1 MKSSS
6 SETRLAASLS
16 DEPTNH
22 PAHQYALDVVEG
34 RIPAC
39 DFIIRACKRYFRD
52 IEQAE
57 SKQWYFD
64 EEAAQKV
71 IDFYGFVCPSQGE
84 WAGKPLELLGWE
96 QFILWNLFG
105 WYKADGYRRFT
116 EAYIAVPRKNGKSTF
131 LAPIGLYMEM
141 ADNEPGAQVF
151 TAASK
156 RDQALIIWNEAVAM
170 VKASPLLSKHLKCW
184 QTAISHAASNSKFQA
199 LSSDDDTM
207 SGLNTHC
214 GLIDELHEH
223 PNRKVYDI
231 LMTSTGARRQA
242 LIVEI
247 TTAGWNRQSICWT
260 QQQYAEKVLKAV
272 INDEGSDSFFAY
284 IACLDKD
291 AKWDDERE
299 WYKANPSLG
308 LTKKIDDMRKLASK
322 AKEEPSSLNAFLR
335 FHLNMWTQQES
346 RFIPMDKWALCSGL
360 EDPETDDPME
370 ARNKALTELKGR
382 AAIGALDLATVRDIA
397 AYVQIFP
404 PCGQRVRQGEEKPD
418 PKDPRKKIREQIVI
432 PPDDKWRVLPW
443 FFIPQDNIEQ
453 RCKRDKVPYDVWVRE
468 GWMTATPGNV
478 IDYEFIRQRIKSLG
492 TEYLVSE
499 IAFDPYNST
508 NIVTNLKEVDGFNMV
523 LFRQGD
529 ISMNMPTKELL
540 RLVLTGGLVHYN
552 NPVLRWMA
560 DNLVVVEGATGLI
573 KPDKEKS
580 IEKIDGIVAT
590 IMALG
595 RAQAQP
601 TLPEFDAAHAIEVW

>member
-6 SETRLAASLS
+6 NAASLLAVS
-16 DEPTNH
+16 LPDSLTNH

-39 DFIIRACKRYFRD
+39 EFIILACKRYFRD
-52 IEQAE
+52 LEQAE
-57 SKQWYFD
+57 KKGWYFN
-64 EEAAQKV
+64 EEGAQTV

-105 WYKADGYRRFT
+105 WYKADGFRRFT

-141 ADNEPGAQVF
+141 ADNEPGAQVY

-184 QTAISHAASNSKFQA
+184 QTAISHAASNSKFMA

-231 LMTSTGARRQA
+231 LMTSTGARRQS

-247 TTAGWNRQSICWT
+247 TTAGWNRESICWK
-260 QQQYAEKVLKAV
+260 QQQYAEKVLKGN
-272 INDEGSDSFFAY
+272 IDDEGSDSFFAY

-322 AKEEPSSLNAFLR
+322 AKEEPSALNAFLR

-346 RFIPMDKWALCSGL
+346 RFIPMDKWALCSGM
-360 EDPETDDPME
+360 EDPENDDPME
-370 ARNKALTELKGR
+370 ARNQALKELKG
-382 AAIGALDLATVRDIA
+382 AMCVGGLDLATVIDLA
-397 AYVQIFP
+397 AFAQLFP
-404 PCGQRVRQGEEKPD
+404 PRPQRITYETIQNPA
-418 PKDPRKKIREQIVI
+418 DPRRPIKKEVVV
-432 PPDDKWRVLPW
+432 PADTKWRIIPW
-443 FFIPQDNIEQ
+443 FFIPQNNIEQ

-468 GWMTATPGNV
+468 GWVIATPGNV
-478 IDYEFIRQRIKSLG
+478 IDYGFIRQRIKSLG
-492 TEYLVSE
+492 TEYLVNE
-499 IAFDPYNST
+499 IAFDPYNAT
-508 NIVTNLKEVDGFNMV
+508 QIVSELKENDGFNMV

-540 RLVLTGGLVHYN
+540 RLILTGDLVHYN

-560 DNLVVVEGATGLI
+560 DNLVVVEGSTGLI

-601 TLPEFDAAHAIEVW
+601 SAPEFNAAKAIEVW